1 MNLAVAVA
9 LVLLL
14 GLLILVSYVDR
25 VYQEIGKFL
34 SREFQSNIDIF
45 EQKIEPK
52 LHVSRSRAAL
62 SMAVLTQLITAA
74 IGLLLGFTVFND
86 QRWSVYEILQATL
99 SLILIV
105 ILCNRFLPFVFFS
118 RTNGAWLIRWTP
130 LLTILIYLVLPVTIV
145 FGFLQS
151 VASLT
156 RQNTGEQPESP
167 AEAVDALIEAGQ
179 EEGIIHEGDR
189 DLIQS
194 VVEFS
199 GKTVRE
205 AMKPRPEMFAVTT
218 DMTVERFIE
227 LLRTKH
233 YSRVPVYEG
242 NIHSIK
248 GIVYAQDVLQVPDT
262 EAHTRTLD
270 TLMRRDVYFV
280 PESKLGSDLLREMQR
295 KNDRMAIVVDEYG
308 GVAGLV
314 TIEDLI
320 EEIVGEIRDEHEQ
333 PEIVREGERA
343 YVVSGGMDVDRLD
356 ELFGV
361 KPEGKESATIAGL
374 VSELAGRIP
383 RRGEIVE
390 EDGLRFEIL
399 ESTDRRVQRVRVTAV
414 QPRPVTLSLTNSN
427 C

>member
-1 MNLAVAVA
+1 MNLAAAMA
-9 LVLLL
+9 LLLLL
-14 GLLILVSYVDR
+14 GLLTLVSYVDR

-34 SREFQSNIDIF
+34 SREFQDNIDIF
-45 EQKIEPK
+45 EQKVEPN
-52 LHVSRSRAAL
+52 LRVSRTRASL
-62 SMAVLTQLITAA
+62 SMAVLTQLTMAA
-74 IGLLLGFTVFND
+74 IALLVGYVVFSD
-86 QRWSVYEILQATL
+86 QKWSIYEILQATI

-118 RTNGAWLIRWTP
+118 RTRGTWLIRWTP
-130 LLTILIYLVLPVTIV
+130 LLRLLIYVLLPVTIV
-145 FGFLQS
+145 LGFLQS

-156 RQNTGEQPESP
+156 RRNTGEQPESP

-295 KNDRMAIVVDEYG
+295 KNVRMAIVVDEYG

-399 ESTDRRVQRVRVTAV
+399 ESTDRRVQRVRITSA
-414 QPRPVTLSLTNSN
+414 QPQQLKLM
-427 C
+427 

>member
-1 MNLAVAVA
+1 MNFAVAVA
-9 LVLLL
+9 LILLL

-45 EQKIEPK
+45 EQKIEPN
-52 LHVSRSRAAL
+52 LHVGRSRAAL

-130 LLTILIYLVLPVTIV
+130 LLTMLIYSVLPVTIV
-145 FGFLQS
+145 LGFLQS

-167 AEAVDALIEAGQ
+167 AEAVDALIEAGR
-179 EEGIIHEGDR
+179 EEGILQEGDR

-205 AMKPRPEMFAVTT
+205 AMKPRPEMVDVPVNA
-218 DMTVERFIE
+218 TVEKVID
-227 LLRTKH
+227 LLRTKPF
-233 YSRVPVYEG
+233 S
-242 NIHSIK
+242 
-248 GIVYAQDVLQVPDT
+248 
-262 EAHTRTLD
+262 
-270 TLMRRDVYFV
+270 
-280 PESKLGSDLLREMQR
+280 
-295 KNDRMAIVVDEYG
+295 
-308 GVAGLV
+308 
-314 TIEDLI
+314 
-320 EEIVGEIRDEHEQ
+320 
-333 PEIVREGERA
+333 
-343 YVVSGGMDVDRLD
+343 
-356 ELFGV
+356 
-361 KPEGKESATIAGL
+361 
-374 VSELAGRIP
+374 
-383 RRGEIVE
+383 
-390 EDGLRFEIL
+390 
-399 ESTDRRVQRVRVTAV
+399 
-414 QPRPVTLSLTNSN
+414 
-427 C
+427 